1 MLPRRAGRGG
11 TGSAREAARGVREA
25 GWLPGNGAVGG
36 KGGGSASVRG
46 SAGPGGAL
54 RRCSRELFQFD
65 AVSALQRTR
74 RAPWQ
79 PFKGYDDFLD
89 SLAAVPMNY
98 AAGFFSRHQKNSNE
112 RNLGPGSAQ
121 QRAVPM

>member
-1 MLPRRAGRGG
+1 VLPRRAGRGG
-11 TGSAREAARGVREA
+11 AGSVRGAARGESEA
-25 GWLPGNGAVGG
+25 ERLPGNGAVGG
-36 KGGGSASVRG
+36 KDGGSASVRG

-65 AVSALQRTR
+65 TVSALQRTR

-89 SLAAVPMNY
+89 L
-98 AAGFFSRHQKNSNE
+98 
-112 RNLGPGSAQ
+112 
-121 QRAVPM
+121 